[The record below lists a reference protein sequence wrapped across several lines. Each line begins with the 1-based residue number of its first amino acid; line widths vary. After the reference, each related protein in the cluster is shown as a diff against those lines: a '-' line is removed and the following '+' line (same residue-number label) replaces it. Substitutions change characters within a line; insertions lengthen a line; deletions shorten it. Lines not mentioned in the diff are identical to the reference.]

1 MSLRKKAGLLFRI
14 GALVFLLSA
23 CSPKTIIQEAAATQP
38 TPTLQTAPMLQST
51 TALQIHGKDAVI
63 REYNQN
69 GIRYCTVQLA
79 PGETYTAEDTQ
90 SVVEYLDQKREAE
103 PLVFPVQPLAAL
115 NWKTNQTW
123 SESVTCPRNNNYQL
137 YSQGTGQRALEVSRI
152 SAITHIRTKDGY
164 SASSLLGSEQG
175 THRIQE
181 TYTARVTGLGLTVD
195 WPSGVGLVVT
205 SNEKEASVTVEN
217 AQGNSLIYY
226 RHTIPASAGPYS
238 SGLKMSVRT
247 DTSVTTGNYAYSI
260 TYTEW
265 IQYAD
270 EPY

>member
-1 MSLRKKAGLLFRI
+1 MSLRKKAVFLFLTTTFLLF
-14 GALVFLLSA
+14 GCSLVAFD
-23 CSPKTIIQEAAATQP
+23 QEVSATQP
-38 TPTLQTAPMLQST
+38 TPTLQSTA
-51 TALQIHGKDAVI
+51 ALQIHGKDAVI

-123 SESVTCPRNNNYQL
+123 SEYVTCPRNSNYAL
-137 YSQGTGQRALEVSRI
+137 YSQGTGQRALEVSGI
-152 SAITHIRTKDGY
+152 SAISHIRAKDGY

-195 WPSGVGLVVT
+195 WPSGAGLVVT

-226 RHTIPASAGPYS
+226 RNTIPASAGPYS

-260 TYTEW
+260 THTEW